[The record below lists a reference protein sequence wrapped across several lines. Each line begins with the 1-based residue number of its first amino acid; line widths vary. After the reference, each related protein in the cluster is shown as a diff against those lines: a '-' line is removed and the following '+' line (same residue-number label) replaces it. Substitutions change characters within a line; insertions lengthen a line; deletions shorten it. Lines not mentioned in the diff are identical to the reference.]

1 MKLVLQLNRLPGE
14 VVSWKKDVFT
24 TITTNFQAAT
34 QKLQDTSSEAITSSV
49 TNWLQSHP
57 TVFRI
62 FNTTVWAIDRPIVS
76 FAVIILTIAIAFSIV
91 KALNRLLEIVGL
103 SLLQA
108 PFKLIR
114 TGFKLSQLGS
124 LSIKQKLTNKNV
136 SSLALND
143 PNTITPQNPQQRLA
157 EISDRLQVL
166 QKEHNQ
172 LLQEAATI
180 LSLNKS

>member
-14 VVSWKKDVFT
+14 VVSWNKDLFT
-24 TITTNFQAAT
+24 AITSNFQAAT

-57 TVFRI
+57 VIFRI
-62 FNTTVWAIDRPIVS
+62 FNTIVWATDHPIIS
-76 FAVIILTIAIAFSIV
+76 FAVIILTIAIAFSII
-91 KALNRLLEIVGL
+91 KRLNRLLEMVGL

-108 PFKLIR
+108 PFKLIK
-114 TGFKLSQLGS
+114 TGFKLSPLSS
-124 LSIKQKLTNKNV
+124 LSIKQKFNNKNV

-143 PNTITPQNPQQRLA
+143 VDIIISQNPQQRLS

-166 QKEHNQ
+166 QKEHSE

-180 LSLNKS
+180 LALNKS